1 MSPAKPVFG
10 WLVLL
15 AALVGLIVSN
25 HVVDALIPLKDSR
38 ATRATARQTTT
49 AVQPESPVDLPAPGE
64 RPYDANA
71 ETSISTGRVCVD
83 LSGGTFGWNWPNIP
97 FGTAAC
103 DAARKTGK

>member
-15 AALVGLIVSN
+15 AALVGLVVSN
-25 HVVDALIPLKDSR
+25 HVVDAMIPLKDSR
-38 ATRATARQTTT
+38 ATRATARQTT
-49 AVQPESPVDLPAPGE
+49 AAAQSESPMDIPVTGE

-71 ETSISTGRVCVD
+71 EGSTVRLCVD

-103 DAARKTGK
+103 DAGRKAEK